1 MTGSIIIWLLIF
13 SLLGFYFFGK
23 KIIAEW
29 VTRKLL
35 KVKFH
40 SSDSYVSGDLKWA
53 ICYDSSLKKFAFF
66 RIFKRKV
73 DLYHITHI
81 KKCEVEIFE
90 GKTKR
95 TISLPNTL
103 AGALTGRI
111 IGGKKADAILT
122 GAAIGAATTPNLL
135 GSQEVF
141 IKNIFLYVVTTNNA
155 YRIKFKRLL
164 RGKTNDN
171 NVAEAIRWNKLINHL
186 P

>member
-1 MTGSIIIWLLIF
+1 MLIF
-13 SLLGFYFFGK
+13 SLIGFYFFGK
-23 KIIAEW
+23 KIISEW

-40 SSDSYVSGDLKWA
+40 SSDCYVSGDLKWA

-81 KKCEVEIFE
+81 NRCEVEIFE

-95 TISLPNTL
+95 TISLPKTL
-103 AGALTGRI
+103 VGALTGRML
-111 IGGKKADAILT
+111 GGKNSAAILQ
-122 GAAIGAATTPNLL
+122 GAAMGAATTRNLL

-141 IKNIFLYVVTTNNA
+141 IKKIFLYVVTTNNA
-155 YRIKFKRLL
+155 YRINFKKLL
-164 RGKTNDN
+164 SSKTNDN
-171 NVAEAIRWNKLINHL
+171 NISEAIRWNKLINHL